1 MNGAGNGINASLL
14 VFSDSVGYKKRI
26 YFSQVKSLLSHMLRM
41 VAIFF
46 TFLQSGML
54 ALLSA
59 RSSRIGFTMAHLGK
73 IDGGGLGDAG
83 IGINAFLLV
92 FPGHIL
98 SIGSWKVSG
107 RIL

>member
-1 MNGAGNGINASLL
+1 M

-26 YFSQVKSLLSHMLRM
+26 HISQVKSLMSHMLRM
-41 VAIFF
+41 AAIFF

-54 ALLSA
+54 ALRSA
-59 RSSRIGFTMAHLGK
+59 RSSRIGFTNHDGALGE
-73 IDGGGLGDAG
+73 DGGRLGDAG
-83 IGINAFLLV
+83 IGINAFLSV

-98 SIGSWKVSG
+98 SIGSRKVSG